1 MFYGSS
7 VALSGK
13 IRALAGTHSMAIKGF
28 AEPKWDIIYQKFICL
43 EIELGSAF
51 IPLDKSYWFFT
62 PSQSTSISFALELFL
77 QQSTMG
83 AT

>member
-13 IRALAGTHSMAIKGF
+13 IRALTGTHSMAIKGF

-43 EIELGSAF
+43 EIELESAF
-51 IPLDKSYWFFT
+51 IL
-62 PSQSTSISFALELFL
+62 
-77 QQSTMG
+77 
-83 AT
+83 